1 MNAIPTS
8 LVSFLSVFLVTKK
21 TFSIFTTL
29 DVADGQVDAD
39 VDVKMADGHAIFKKN
54 LPQHDDSWVTTLL
67 SLSLSLTDS
76 LTLAH
81 SLSLNQCLLLMDFCC
96 HGARFGS
103 SVSILGFQV
112 ISETQLNEVVTQDK
126 GMTRNLD

>member
-39 VDVKMADGHAIFKKN
+39 VDVKMADGHAIFKKTCRN
-54 LPQHDDSWVTTLL
+54 TMTHGLLPFSL
-67 SLSLSLTDS
+67 SLSLSLT
-76 LTLAH
+76 H
-81 SLSLNQCLLLMDFCC
+81 SLSLTLSASIN
-96 HGARFGS
+96 
-103 SVSILGFQV
+103 VSF
-112 ISETQLNEVVTQDK
+112 
-126 GMTRNLD
+126 